1 MNTEGSFQC
10 DCPLGHELSPSREDC
25 VGEFFPLWK
34 KNPVSTVGENQEL
47 PLVKAASCGS
57 QQPGNLDSQ
66 CLFSR
71 MLGAGLLSMERPL
84 CKVIDS
90 MVPAGLWVSCP
101 GHSLDSC
108 PVYIPVHPLFSP
120 CTVRVHVD
128 PVLHTHVWPW
138 GPPWC
143 FMAPQGL
150 LLEPSSGGDWS
161 VLGHFLV
168 PAAPCKSTQCLPR
181 PSTLAVQHGR
191 SLGASS

>member
-66 CLFSR
+66 CLVSR

-90 MVPAGLWVSCP
+90 MVPAGL
-101 GHSLDSC
+101 
-108 PVYIPVHPLFSP
+108 
-120 CTVRVHVD
+120 
-128 PVLHTHVWPW
+128 
-138 GPPWC
+138 
-143 FMAPQGL
+143 
-150 LLEPSSGGDWS
+150 
-161 VLGHFLV
+161 
-168 PAAPCKSTQCLPR
+168 
-181 PSTLAVQHGR
+181 
-191 SLGASS
+191 